1 MGKGDRQCGEQRARV
16 MEFVGAYIGAIELGD
31 HGHGRKRIS
40 RVEEAFRADGL
51 RHQDEAYPASTL
63 VNTTK

>member
-1 MGKGDRQCGEQRARV
+1 
-16 MEFVGAYIGAIELGD
+16 MEFVGAYIGTIELGD

-40 RVEEAFRADGL
+40 RVEEAFRADEL